1 MAFRETCAMEERI
14 GMLSDYDT
22 GAFSVTELS
31 ERYGVSRETFYLWR
45 ERRLSGECDVV
56 SGSLSC
62 TQEHSGPDGSGDDRE
77 DRGPAASVS
86 AFWSEEASL
95 SLAVGLAGIGL
106 AGAFDDRR
114 HSGARRVGREGSAAT
129 STDRSGRAGGVGSF
143 GEQRVVRGFQRLV
156 PHARRA
162 AHRSVDGDGQR
173 EPLSAGGTD
182 SQA

>member
-14 GMLSDYDT
+14 RMLSDYDT

-31 ERYGVSRETFYLWR
+31 ERYGVPGDILFVAGASA
-45 ERRLSGECDVV
+45 ERRCNVV

-62 TQEHSGPDGSGDDRE
+62 AQEHSGPDGSDDDRE

-106 AGAFDDRR
+106 AGAFD
-114 HSGARRVGREGSAAT
+114 
-129 STDRSGRAGGVGSF
+129 
-143 GEQRVVRGFQRLV
+143 
-156 PHARRA
+156 
-162 AHRSVDGDGQR
+162 
-173 EPLSAGGTD
+173 
-182 SQA
+182 